1 VPSICIP
8 WLRPVR
14 RRARRLISQAIKAPP
29 MAAASLQPAQTRL
42 EAMLKAFPTVT
53 PLQRVVLS
61 VSQLRS
67 LASGI

>member
-1 VPSICIP
+1 
-8 WLRPVR
+8 
-14 RRARRLISQAIKAPP
+14 